1 LIQNYSLV
9 SKLKFEYISNNKI
22 QITKIFKLA
31 NMQITK
37 ISNLLKP
44 LILSGIYRN
53 EEMALKDII
62 VDYIQRKENFYQK
75 TIRKFEKKN
84 NMTFEEFSLK
94 LKNSASM
101 DSEDIWME
109 WKGAIEMKEA
119 WRTALK
125 QVLING

>member
-1 LIQNYSLV
+1 
-9 SKLKFEYISNNKI
+9 
-22 QITKIFKLA
+22 
-31 NMQITK
+31 MQITK